1 MSSSF
6 LLCLLPTSLL
16 FLSFP
21 SHFVPLYFSF
31 LLSLFPFLSC
41 FLSTLYLFVFST
53 SLFLI
58 SFPPRALFL
67 SPLLLQFV
75 SRVSSA
81 SPPLFHSFTFF
92 YVTFYPLLHALLSS
106 SSSSLDPHIRA
117 QWVAACCLMQQTC
130 TERSE
135 AALNALV
142 MSFCAAAW
150 ALVSLIFQ
158 ALSHHDD
165 IWSWGGVTLLRQ
177 DRRTQ
182 MTAAAAQ
189 EEVTSFASA
198 EDVSASS
205 LQVTSGWGER
215 KHDTFYADFTL
226 IKLLTQAVQQESEIQ
241 Y

>member
-21 SHFVPLYFSF
+21 LCTSLYFP
-31 LLSLFPFLSC
+31 LLSSLFPFL
-41 FLSTLYLFVFST
+41 
-53 SLFLI
+53 
-58 SFPPRALFL
+58 PRALFL

-158 ALSHHDD
+158 ALLHHDD

-189 EEVTSFASA
+189 EEGTSFASA

-205 LQVTSGWGER
+205 FQVTSGWGER